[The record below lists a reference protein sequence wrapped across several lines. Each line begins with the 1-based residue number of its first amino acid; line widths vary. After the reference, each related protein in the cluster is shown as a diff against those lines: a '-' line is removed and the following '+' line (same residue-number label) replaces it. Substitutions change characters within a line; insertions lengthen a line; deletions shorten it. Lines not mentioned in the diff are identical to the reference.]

1 VEAVRLSRRALVVGF
16 ERLSSRV
23 IADGSAN
30 RSGAAAEASPSVKP
44 SAFAPLYAA
53 VFERPWL
60 VWGSAVLVAT
70 LNVFLFAFDR
80 PWTASDGLRNWGDW
94 VLTGVGLVRRP
105 DLLPPWLYSGSLLNI
120 GVIVGGAIAA
130 LLSREFAIR
139 VPARAELAKGG
150 AGGILMGVGAVVAF
164 GCNIGG
170 FFSATSALSLSGLGM
185 MLGLG
190 AGAFIGLHYLIWEV
204 AHRPQ
209 WSRGGGRIYFQAEG
223 PSAASHAWAGAIGVG
238 LVAAALVLYARAGY
252 APQGVFLLFGV
263 AFGVV
268 FQRSRFCLV
277 RAFREPFMTGDA
289 EHTRA
294 AALALVV
301 STLGFAILKF
311 ADLKDRAEW
320 VFPAAGLGS
329 LAGGLA
335 FGVGMTVAGG
345 CGAGSL
351 WRAGEGQVKLWATVA
366 CFALGASLARLIAAQ
381 TGLLQKLGASIF
393 LPAWLGWGGAI
404 ALIVAIAL
412 AWAMLSTWN
421 EETHRFS
428 VV

>member
-1 VEAVRLSRRALVVGF
+1 MAAFGLSRGA
-16 ERLSSRV
+16 RLIRQ
-23 IADGSAN
+23 ARRLTGS
-30 RSGAAAEASPSVKP
+30 
-44 SAFAPLYAA
+44 FAPQ
-53 VFERPWL
+53 FEALFGRPWI
-60 VWGSAVLVAT
+60 VWGAGVLVAT

-94 VLTGVGLVRRP
+94 VLTGVGVVRRP
-105 DLLPPWLYSGSLLNI
+105 DLLPPWLYSGSLLNG
-120 GVIVGGAIAA
+120 GVIVGGLIAA

-139 VPARAELAKGG
+139 VPARAELVKGG
-150 AGGILMGVGAVVAF
+150 LGGLLMGVGAVLAF

-190 AGAFIGLHYLIWEV
+190 AGAFLGLRYLLWEV
-204 AHRPQ
+204 AHRPS
-209 WSRGGGRIYFQAEG
+209 WSRGGGRIYLQTADRA
-223 PSAASHAWAGAIGVG
+223 PARQPWAGAIA
-238 LVAAALVLYARAGY
+238 LVLLAAALVAYSRAGY
-252 APQGVFLLFGV
+252 GTQSVFLLFGV

-277 RAFREPFMTGDA
+277 RAFREPFMSGDA

-294 AALALVV
+294 ASLALVV
-301 STLGFAILKF
+301 SMLGFAILKF
-311 ADLKDRAEW
+311 TDLKDKGEW

-335 FGVGMTVAGG
+335 FGVGMTLAGG

-351 WRAGEGQVKLWATVA
+351 WRAGEGQVKLWAAVA
-366 CFALGASLARLIAAQ
+366 CFAVGASLARLVAAQ
-381 TGLLQKLGASIF
+381 TGLLQKLGAAVF
-393 LPAWLGWGGAI
+393 LPTSLGWGGAI

-412 AWAMLSTWN
+412 GWAMLATWN
-421 EETHRFS
+421 ESTGRFS
-428 VV
+428 AV

>member
-1 VEAVRLSRRALVVGF
+1 MTGV
-16 ERLSSRV
+16 
-23 IADGSAN
+23 
-30 RSGAAAEASPSVKP
+30 
-44 SAFAPLYAA
+44 SAFAPQYAA
-53 VFERPWL
+53 LFSRPWV
-60 VWGSAVLVAT
+60 VWGSGVLVAT

-94 VLTGVGLVRRP
+94 VLTGIGVVRRP
-105 DLLPPWLYSGSLLNI
+105 DLLPPWLYSGSLLNL
-120 GVIVGGAIAA
+120 GVVVGGTIAA

-139 VPARAELAKGG
+139 VPPGAELAKGA
-150 AGGILMGVGAVVAF
+150 AGGLLMGVGAVLAF

-190 AGAFIGLHYLIWEV
+190 VGAFLGLRYLVWEV
-204 AHRPQ
+204 AHRPS
-209 WSRGGGRIYFQAEG
+209 WSRGGGRIYLQAG
-223 PSAASHAWAGAIGVG
+223 DRAAARQPWAGV
-238 LVAAALVLYARAGY
+238 LVVVLIVTVLFLYARAGY
-252 APQGVFLLFGV
+252 GTQGIFLLFGL

-277 RAFREPFMTGDA
+277 RAFREPFLTGDA

-311 ADLKDRAEW
+311 TDLKDKSEW
-320 VFPAAGLGS
+320 VFAAAGVGS

-335 FGVGMTVAGG
+335 FGIGMTLAGG

-351 WRAGEGQVKLWATVA
+351 WRAGEGQVKLWVAVA
-366 CFALGASLARLIAAQ
+366 CFALGASFVRLAAAQ
-381 TGLLQKLGASIF
+381 TGLLQKLGAAVF
-393 LPAWLGWGGAI
+393 LPSALGWGGAI
-404 ALIVAIAL
+404 VLIVAIAL
-412 AWAMLSTWN
+412 GWAMLATWN
-421 EETHRFS
+421 EATGRFS
-428 VV
+428 SA